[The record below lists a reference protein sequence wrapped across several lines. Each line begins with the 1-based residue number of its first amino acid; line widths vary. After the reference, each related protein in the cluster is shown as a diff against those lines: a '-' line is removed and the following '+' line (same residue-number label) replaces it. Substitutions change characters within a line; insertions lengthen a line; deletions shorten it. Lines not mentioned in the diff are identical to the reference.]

1 MLHVLYHINRIES
14 QGTIK
19 NIGMIFKVFALM
31 LSVILCFA
39 SIHSNASE
47 IYKYR
52 DKNGVL
58 HFSDAQITTSANE
71 HFTNDIEILQ
81 GRDASEL
88 STIEHISRLT
98 FKSLDEPVFSRG
110 YLVKQKPK
118 KKKKPKRR
126 YSTTVHKGF
135 DLQFGINRNSKDYV
149 VLDGMISKISMAVK
163 RKEVKTMDDAEKLLK
178 KMDDVINRYG
188 GRFVSEGFTARVCRK
203 AVLYVAMGEVLGY
216 PIRAVMTPNHIHVR
230 YYLNENSYFNWE
242 TILGKRVPDQDYV
255 RNKNI
260 HSITIRNGVHLK
272 SLSSSELYG
281 YFHDWAGRAYIRKA
295 KYDEAIEMLD
305 KGARLYNQQPYIYRD
320 LAYAWAKKHDYA
332 KALTNIDKAL
342 DLDPYNEWNKKFRE
356 RISAKQ
362 S

>member
-1 MLHVLYHINRIES
+1 MQHVLYHINRIES
-14 QGTIK
+14 QRSIK
-19 NIGMIFKVFALM
+19 IIGMIFGVIAFI
-31 LSVILCFA
+31 SPVILWFT
-39 SIHSNASE
+39 SIHSDASE

-58 HFSDAQITTSANE
+58 HFTDTRVTPKAVEPPTKAFGIPQN
-71 HFTNDIEILQ
+71 
-81 GRDASEL
+81 
-88 STIEHISRLT
+88 
-98 FKSLDEPVFSRG
+98 LDSPT
-110 YLVKQKPK
+110 KT
-118 KKKKPKRR
+118 KPKRR
-126 YSTTVHKGF
+126 YTTTVHKGF
-135 DLQFGINRNSKDYV
+135 DLQFGIKRNSEDYV
-149 VLDGMISKISMAVK
+149 VLDGMISKVSTAVK

-188 GRFVSEGFTARVCRK
+188 GQFVSEGFTARVCRK

-230 YYLNENSYFNWE
+230 YYLNENIYFNWE
-242 TILGKRVPDQDYV
+242 TVLGKRVQDQDYV
-255 RNKNI
+255 RDKNI

-272 SLSSSELYG
+272 SLSSSELNG

-305 KGARLYNQQPYIYRD
+305 KGARLYKQQPYIYRD
-320 LAYAWAKKHDYA
+320 LAYAWAKKYDYA
-332 KALTNIDKAL
+332 KALMNIDKAL

-356 RISAKQ
+356 RISANQ